1 MPNWA
6 KHTIWILIFLI
17 LLANHRQVGE
27 WIMAFGSGLKA
38 LFPSGLFY
46 FEDPQARFMLTG
58 ILIVA
63 AVGILKFYFENRSGR
78 DKTP

>member
-27 WIMAFGSGLKA
+27 WIMAFGNGLKG
-38 LFPSGLFY
+38 LFPAGLFY
-46 FEDPQARFMLTG
+46 YEDPQARFMITG

-63 AVGILKFYFENRSGR
+63 VVGIFKIYFENRSDR
-78 DKTP
+78 NKNP